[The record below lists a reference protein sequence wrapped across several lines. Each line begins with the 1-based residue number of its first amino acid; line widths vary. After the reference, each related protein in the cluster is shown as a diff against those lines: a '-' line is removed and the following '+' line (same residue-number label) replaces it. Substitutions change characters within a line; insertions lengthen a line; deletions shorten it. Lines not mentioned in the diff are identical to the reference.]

1 MPRWTPCKRTDFIR
15 KLRAVGFT
23 RPEPGGRHLYMR
35 YGERTL
41 TIPNNTEF
49 SVPQLRVLL
58 KQVEGLLGKKISL
71 SEWQGL

>member
-1 MPRWTPCKRTDFIR
+1 
-15 KLRAVGFT
+15 
-23 RPEPGGRHLYMR
+23 MR